1 MNILYDG
8 EIFLMQAAGGINRYY
23 ASLISRLPADCTPT
37 IFGTGRRPVNF
48 PTHPNL
54 RLNRML
60 PMLPGR
66 MNGFYLR
73 NLASRP
79 PFPTWDVAHP
89 TYYQLTQGT
98 QYSDYKFPIVVTA
111 HDMIHALFPD
121 LMVDGAAVTAHQKQA
136 FEAASAII
144 CVSQNTR
151 NDLLNLHP
159 HLENRTVVIYHGIEI
174 DESDAN
180 SKPALE
186 NPYFLYVG
194 GRSSYKNFER
204 LLMSF
209 AKAATVE
216 PSLRLCVAGGAL
228 SERERW
234 FLFDLGLRDKIIPIS
249 HPSDA
254 QLTQLY
260 RNSIALLYPS
270 RYEGFGIPPLEA
282 MACGAVAVTS
292 NTSSL
297 PEVVGDGGI
306 MLDPMDLDAWTD
318 VILHLSKDPESAKH
332 YREKGKLQA
341 AKFNWDKTT
350 QETLEVYKKVAGKK

>member
-8 EIFLMQAAGGINRYY
+8 QIFLMQAAGGINRYY
-23 ASLISRLPADCTPT
+23 ECLISRLPADCTPT
-37 IFGTGRRPVNF
+37 ISGVGRRSVNF

-54 RLNRML
+54 RLNRLL

-98 QYSDYKFPIVVTA
+98 KYSDYKCPVVVTA
-111 HDMIHALFPD
+111 HDMIHALHPD
-121 LMVDGAAVTAHQKQA
+121 LMVDGREVAAQQREA
-136 FEAASAII
+136 FEAAAAII

-151 NDLLNLHP
+151 NDLLNFHP
-159 HLENRTVVIYHGIEI
+159 HLESRTVVIYHGIEVS
-174 DESDAN
+174 ENDAKAA
-180 SKPALE
+180 SAPE

-204 LLMSF
+204 LLISF
-209 AKAATVE
+209 AKAASVE
-216 PSLRLCVAGGAL
+216 PSLRLCVAGASL

-234 FLFDLGLRDKIIPIS
+234 LLFDLGLRDKIIPIT
-249 HPSDA
+249 HPGDA
-254 QLTQLY
+254 QLAQLY
-260 RNSIALLYPS
+260 RNAIALLYPS

-282 MACGAVAVTS
+282 MACGTVAVTS

-297 PEVVGDGGI
+297 PEVVGDAGI
-306 MLDPMDLDAWTD
+306 MLDPMDLDAWTEA
-318 VILHLSKDPESAKH
+318 ILHLFKSPETAKS

-341 AKFNWDKTT
+341 AKFHWDKTA
-350 QETLEVYKKVAGKK
+350 QQTLEVYKKVAHRA